1 MNTLIAL
8 TFKHDKE
15 GAEKALLRLR
25 SMEREYLMDLK
36 DAVVARRRED
46 GKVKL
51 AQSVN
56 LIGLGVWEG
65 AFWGSIIGLLFTGP
79 LGLLVGGGVGA
90 GFGALMGSAGDYGI
104 DDDFIKRLSQDMQ
117 PCCSAL
123 FILVRHLPPERI
135 VESMEGLGGEVIRTS
150 LGKDWEAR
158 LEEALARRDLPPAA
172 PPGA

>member
-8 TFKHDKE
+8 TFKHDEE
-15 GAEKALLRLR
+15 GAEEALLRLR
-25 SMEREYLMDLK
+25 GMEREYLMDLK
-36 DAVVARRRED
+36 DAVVVRRRED

-51 AQSVN
+51 NQSVN
-56 LIGLGVWEG
+56 LIGLGAREG
-65 AFWGSIIGLLFTGP
+65 AFWGSLIGLLFTGP

-123 FILVRHLPPERI
+123 FLLVRDLSPERI
-135 VESMEGLGGEVIRTS
+135 VESMDGLGGELIQTS
-150 LGKDWEAR
+150 LSKDWASR
-158 LEEALARRDLPPAA
+158 LEEALAHREA
-172 PPGA
+172 PSA